1 MPNKIIK
8 SGNKRFQVY
17 IFGAIVAVAIALATL
32 VTAGVIS
39 QDDIEVW
46 MLLVVGMVGAIVQF
60 VTNLLAALNTDRD
73 KTGVAGSEEPPV
85 YVEPGAHAAE

>member
-1 MPNKIIK
+1 MPNRIIK

-39 QDDIEVW
+39 QDDLEVW

-60 VTNLLAALNTDRD
+60 VTNLLAALNTDR
-73 KTGVAGSEEPPV
+73 EPPV
-85 YVEPGAHAAE
+85 TSSSSEL